1 MTSMYTGTPTTYHHR
16 VEVDEIGSFTK
27 FGPRSVYIYVN
38 IYMMLIAL

>member
-27 FGPRSVYIYVN
+27 FGPRSVPLNHTRYSR
-38 IYMMLIAL
+38 LP